1 MVKLNNLKNMERS
14 QMYVFISI
22 VALAVIA
29 IVFLFT
35 RKNPQRPFS
44 KLTIFAFIFFMAG
57 LIFGSNR
64 LVGYS
69 LTGCGVGLAVIDIIR
84 KTKKPSQK
92 QK

>member
-1 MVKLNNLKNMERS
+1 MVKLNNLKNMERP
-14 QMYVFISI
+14 QTYILISI

-29 IVFLFT
+29 VVFLFT

-44 KLTIFAFIFFMAG
+44 KLTILAFVFFMAG
-57 LIFGSNR
+57 LIFGGNR
-64 LVGYS
+64 LIGYS

-84 KTKKPSQK
+84 KMKKPSQK